1 MLRRRRLI
9 YNTALLTVSSLLM
22 SCIGM
27 AFQVWL
33 VGRIGRHRTLSARP
47 LGHKSACDLCHLR
60 HPLCLD
66 APCLRG
72 AGARKPRRHPLR
84 DAPLPW
90 LRVVFRCGG
99 GRDNVAFSGTDRLS
113 LDRRCAHSYVAQ
125 ALGDKHALHLTVLVR
140 VRVLHRLRPRL
151 EADACPFCRAAFGH
165 RPRRGVP
172 ERRPRRGH

>member
-1 MLRRRRLI
+1 MIRRRRLI

-33 VGRIGRHRTLSARP
+33 VGRIGSAGIGLYQLVLSVTNLLATFALSGIRFASTR
-47 LGHKSACDLCHLR
+47 LVSEE
-60 HPLCLD
+60 
-66 APCLRG
+66 
-72 AGARKPRRHPLR
+72 
-84 DAPLPW
+84 PW
-90 LRVVFRCGG
+90 LRVVFRRGG

-113 LDRRCAHSYVAQ
+113 LDRRCAHGDVAQ